1 MLPEIIF
8 SVLLAA
14 IGIVIFIALPKLF
27 TKPPKDYSNDPVI
40 EGTVLHQEDFCGRR
54 WLVSFYDEHGAEH
67 LAMDD
72 QLSSDTFHP
81 ERFAIP
87 KTGTNERIR
96 LRKRTNDD
104 MHRGFYRLN
113 SQPVEYTFHFCNEAF
128 YDMKKMQD
136 QRSIRNCRILGA
148 AFVVLA
154 ILLLIF

>member
-27 TKPPKDYSNDPVI
+27 TKPPKDYSNNPVI

-87 KTGTNERIR
+87 KTGQM
-96 LRKRTNDD
+96 K
-104 MHRGFYRLN
+104 GFACESVQMMICTGVFIVSTVSRLN
-113 SQPVEYTFHFCNEAF
+113 IPSIFA
-128 YDMKKMQD
+128 MKLSM
-136 QRSIRNCRILGA
+136 I
-148 AFVVLA
+148 
-154 ILLLIF
+154 